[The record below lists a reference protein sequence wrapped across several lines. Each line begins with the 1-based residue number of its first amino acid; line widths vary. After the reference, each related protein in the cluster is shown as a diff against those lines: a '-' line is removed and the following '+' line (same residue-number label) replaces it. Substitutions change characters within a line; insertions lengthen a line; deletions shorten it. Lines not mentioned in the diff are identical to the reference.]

1 MFSISSGTENFA
13 IFRSI
18 IYYWKICRLCR
29 RSWLHT
35 GILLNSPWSF
45 PWNPTIFF
53 NSFFFQNLVNYI
65 IRVIRFGLP
74 SRAVAPFILGV
85 CRLIWLGHLV
95 PTQLQKLSHA
105 GAELC
110 SSGNIYLAQENN
122 FDIPYDQCKFLKSN
136 SGSCIGFCCKK

>member
-1 MFSISSGTENFA
+1 MTLVWTTLN
-13 IFRSI
+13 
-18 IYYWKICRLCR
+18 
-29 RSWLHT
+29 
-35 GILLNSPWSF
+35 LL
-45 PWNPTIFF
+45 
-53 NSFFFQNLVNYI
+53 FQNLVNYI

-110 SSGNIYLAQENN
+110 SSGNIYLAQENSLESLGLSHE
-122 FDIPYDQCKFLKSN
+122 KFSY
-136 SGSCIGFCCKK
+136 

>member
-35 GILLNSPWSF
+35 GILLDSPLKFSLKSHH
-45 PWNPTIFF
+45 FF
-53 NSFFFQNLVNYI
+53 QFIFFQNLVNYI

-122 FDIPYDQCKFLKSN
+122 FEIHVPY
-136 SGSCIGFCCKK
+136 G

>member
-1 MFSISSGTENFA
+1 M
-13 IFRSI
+13 
-18 IYYWKICRLCR
+18 
-29 RSWLHT
+29 
-35 GILLNSPWSF
+35 
-45 PWNPTIFF
+45 
-53 NSFFFQNLVNYI
+53 VNYI

-110 SSGNIYLAQENN
+110 SSGNIYLAQAQSLER
-122 FDIPYDQCKFLKSN
+122 IYLKVLQDFGVKALEITSK
-136 SGSCIGFCCKK
+136 SSKLD

>member
-1 MFSISSGTENFA
+1 M
-13 IFRSI
+13 
-18 IYYWKICRLCR
+18 
-29 RSWLHT
+29 
-35 GILLNSPWSF
+35 
-45 PWNPTIFF
+45 
-53 NSFFFQNLVNYI
+53 VNYI

-110 SSGNIYLAQENN
+110 SSGNIYLAQEISLESLGLSHENL
-122 FDIPYDQCKFLKSN
+122 PY
-136 SGSCIGFCCKK
+136 